1 MFHANKGYKLEI
13 VVLIPTSPFAKQ
25 AFSGDTLF
33 KRYFHEDK
41 ALHTQMN
48 HFNTVF
54 QMKWDKWQRFQ
65 TLRSSFSDESTFNS
79 FFFSGEGGGGG
90 TFFSPVQ
97 GPDLDPVFR
106 TIPSGGTVGMRSAL
120 LVLWISLDSLVVSFL
135 ILVPILSAPE
145 I

>member
-1 MFHANKGYKLEI
+1 MEMFHANKGYKLEI

-65 TLRSSFSDESTFNS
+65 TLRSSFSDESTFN
-79 FFFSGEGGGGG
+79 FFFFGGGGG
-90 TFFSPVQ
+90 GGGWERFFLRSRVRIWIRFL
-97 GPDLDPVFR
+97 GRYRLAGLSGCGLLYCFSEFR
-106 TIPSGGTVGMRSAL
+106 
-120 LVLWISLDSLVVSFL
+120 
-135 ILVPILSAPE
+135 
-145 I
+145 

>member
-1 MFHANKGYKLEI
+1 MNKHVEMFHANKGYKLEI

-65 TLRSSFSDESTFNS
+65 TLRSSFSDESTF
-79 FFFSGEGGGGG
+79 
-90 TFFSPVQ
+90 FSPVQ

-106 TIPSGGTVGMRSAL
+106 TIASGGTVGMRSAL
-120 LVLWISLDSLVVSFL
+120 LLLWISLDSLVVSFL